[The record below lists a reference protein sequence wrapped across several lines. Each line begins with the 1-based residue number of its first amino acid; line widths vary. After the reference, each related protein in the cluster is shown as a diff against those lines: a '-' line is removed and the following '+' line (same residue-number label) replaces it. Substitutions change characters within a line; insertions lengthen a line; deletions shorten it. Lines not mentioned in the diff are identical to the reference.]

1 MKKFVFIKED
11 YIKNDIKIKKN
22 EIGIIESENNQ
33 DLTIN
38 FVNQNNALT
47 INKCLV
53 EEFNPLQQKIE
64 IKYPIVN
71 ETSDEAMEIA
81 ITKFWGG
88 NINDIGNYTMAG
100 HNYKNGKFF
109 GNLKKLTI
117 RDNIFLLS
125 SKGNAQMYKVYDIY
139 IVDETDLS
147 CTSQET
153 NGKIELTLI
162 TCDNDNKKRLV
173 VKCRV

>member
-1 MKKFVFIKED
+1 MV
-11 YIKNDIKIKKN
+11 
-22 EIGIIESENNQ
+22 
-33 DLTIN
+33 
-38 FVNQNNALT
+38 
-47 INKCLV
+47 
-53 EEFNPLQQKIE
+53 
-64 IKYPIVN
+64 IV
-71 ETSDEAMEIA
+71 
-81 ITKFWGG
+81 
-88 NINDIGNYTMAG
+88 G
-100 HNYKNGKFF
+100 HNYKNGQFF

-117 RDNIFLLS
+117 GDNIFLLS

-147 CTSQET
+147 CISQET